1 MSRPSAFARH
11 GLLLLLALAAA
22 ALYAP
27 NLGDYFLGDDFDL
40 IRSFHGKPFSY
51 LIGLLWSN
59 ESGDVWKDWGLDP
72 AKGLGYLRP
81 FKIWLLALDS
91 ALWGTNPLGYHVTA
105 TLCFVAMVVVAARL
119 LERLLPHHRVLA
131 VAGAGVAM
139 MHPICAEIVP
149 FLTAREETLAI
160 AFGLAAVLAFL
171 RARDTGAASPAFAC
185 LLALA
190 LGVKESSVAVVAI
203 AASHDLAHG
212 RMRPGSPEFRR
223 DARIWWPALA
233 VLVVYFGLRRLAFG
247 NFAGGDGSAMN
258 FGATHVLGFHARLFA
273 SLGDPTLLA
282 VGGVGGGASLFALLA
297 LAPVVA
303 VGWQWKRIPSARRRD
318 LLFVGPLWYLSTTAL
333 YAAVP
338 FASRHH
344 IFPVL
349 GLVFF
354 ETVALATLLDLG
366 VLRRERRVALG
377 LLAVGAL
384 AFLPPSIITSRE
396 FRHASRVVEDLRAQI
411 EARTAGIPDGSDLV
425 LRGVP
430 QLVLPPFF
438 FGWGLRSAL
447 APPFTTSDVSGRMT
461 VLNPLHRELNRI
473 TKPVES
479 VHGVEV
485 DVGRSDAIPRWMKL
499 RYRQREVREG
509 EGTAPEPKAP
519 GDPAQPH

>member
-1 MSRPSAFARH
+1 MFARH
-11 GLLLLLALAAA
+11 GLLLLLAIAAA

-51 LIGLLWSN
+51 LVGLLWSN
-59 ESGDVWKDWGLDP
+59 ESGDVWKNWGLDP

-81 FKIWLLALDS
+81 VKIWLLALDS
-91 ALWGTNPLGYHVTA
+91 ALWGVNPIGYHVTA
-105 TLCFVAMVVVAARL
+105 TLCFVAMIVMAARL
-119 LERLLPHHRVLA
+119 LERLLPQHRVLA
-131 VAGAGVAM
+131 VAGAGVPM

-171 RARDTGAASPAFAC
+171 RARDTGSASPAFA
-185 LLALA
+185 LWLALA
-190 LGVKESSVAVVAI
+190 LGVKESSVAVVAL
-203 AASHDLAHG
+203 AASHDLANG
-212 RMRPGSPEFRR
+212 RMRPWSPEFRR

-247 NFAGGDGSAMN
+247 NFAGGDGTAMD
-258 FGATHVLGFHARLFA
+258 FSPAHVLGFHTRLFA
-273 SLGDPTLLA
+273 SLGDPSLLS
-282 VGGVGGGASLFALLA
+282 VGRVGGGALLFALLA
-297 LAPVVA
+297 LAPAVA

-333 YAAVP
+333 YATVP

-366 VLRRERRVALG
+366 VLRRERRVAFG

-384 AFLPPSIITSRE
+384 AFLPSSLITSRE
-396 FRHASRVVEDLRAQI
+396 FRHASRVVEDQRAQV
-411 EARTAGIPDGSDLV
+411 EAWSVDVPDGSDLV

-438 FGWGLRSAL
+438 FGWGLGSAL
-447 APPFTTSDVSGRMT
+447 APPFTASDISGRMN

-473 TKPVES
+473 TNPVETVLS
-479 VHGVEV
+479 FEMNL
-485 DVGRSDAIPRWMKL
+485 RQSDAIPRWMKQ
-499 RYRQREVREG
+499 RYRQREIREG
-509 EGTAPEPKAP
+509 ASTAPEPKAP
-519 GDPAQPH
+519 GEPAPAR